1 MTHGDRLRV
10 LRELAVASKAALDV
24 GSDGHCSMHAY
35 LRCAAPDDLEPW
47 VDAAL
52 ATGATL
58 TLAPATGDP
67 ESTWVYLSLA
77 APAVVAAATEAA

>member
-10 LRELAVASKAALDV
+10 LRELAVASRAALDV
-24 GSDGHCSMHAY
+24 GGDGHCSMHAY
-35 LRCAAPDDLEPW
+35 LPGASPDDLEPW

-58 TLAPATGDP
+58 TVAPAASEPGT
-67 ESTWVYLSLA
+67 TWVYLSLA
-77 APAVVAAATEAA
+77 APAVETAATEAA